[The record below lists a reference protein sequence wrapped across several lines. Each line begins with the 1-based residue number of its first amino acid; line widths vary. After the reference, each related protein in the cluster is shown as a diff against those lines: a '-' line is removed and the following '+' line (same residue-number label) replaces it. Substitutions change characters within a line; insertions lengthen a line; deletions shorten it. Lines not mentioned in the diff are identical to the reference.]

1 MIPWKSP
8 PSRRPALR
16 GALAAALLA
25 AGSCSDA
32 TAPGADTAAKVEVR
46 APATELTS
54 GDSVRLAA
62 TVLGASG
69 RELASQAVAWT
80 SSDTSVAAVDSLG
93 WARARRAGSAV
104 VTARSGAAAGELA
117 LVVRHLPVASVTV
130 SPDGYTVGTGRTMRL
145 TATLLGTA
153 GDTVRGAVVAWS
165 SSDTARVRVLGDG
178 TVTGVAAGTAVVT
191 ASAGGRSGTAAVSV
205 GTPVG
210 RVHVTPAW
218 EQTLPVGSTKQL
230 EVDLRQDGV
239 GPQPQMEGRRQVVW
253 TSSDGRVATVSAAG
267 LVRAVGPG
275 KATVTA
281 ASEGVS
287 ATVPVTV
294 LGEPVKVV
302 LTPETATLSSGS
314 TALLEMKATDVLGA
328 TVLEP
333 TYTVTVS
340 NPAVASVEKPFHYYM
355 GTWRATL
362 AGLAPG
368 SAMVVVRAGT
378 ASDTTLVT
386 VVPRVAAVEVLPDT
400 ATLQV
405 GASRQFRAV
414 ARDPEGNVLTGRA
427 VAWSS
432 THLGAA
438 AIDAAGL
445 ATAVGPGA
453 TTIVA
458 TVEGRTGTARVTV
471 PGAVSAAGSWKSV
484 AAGDG
489 HTCALDAAGR
499 AFCWGRNH
507 LGQLGSGS
515 APDSS
520 SRPAAVTGGLA
531 FTELSAASYG
541 VCGVASSGDAYCWGS
556 WTGYAQV
563 VPAPR
568 AVAAGRKFSSVHAGG
583 TYGQACGLETAG
595 SIYCWGFWNSPG
607 WVESAQPG
615 PFRAVIASAP
625 CGLTPGGV
633 VACWSQRVSMSPNPL
648 GPAPAAPLVGLSGGE
663 LAACAWTAAGEAH
676 CTTAYYRGVGG
687 SGGFA
692 GLAPLPGGIRFTQVS
707 VGSDRACGVDEGGR
721 AYCWSVT
728 LMGGGPGYGVRHGT
742 PEPVGGGLRFA
753 QVSAGA
759 GHACGVATEGAAFCW
774 GDNRWGQLGTG
785 VTGGSSTEPSRV
797 REP

>member
-1 MIPWKSP
+1 MTSWKFPFSP
-8 PSRRPALR
+8 RKPLL
-16 GALAAALLA
+16 GALAGALLA

-32 TAPGADTAAKVEVR
+32 TAPETAARVEVR
-46 APATELTS
+46 ASATELTS

-69 RELASQAVAWT
+69 REVASQAVAWT

-104 VTARSGAAAGELA
+104 ITARAGAAAGELA
-117 LVVRHLPVASVTV
+117 LVVKHLPVASVAV
-130 SPDGYTVGTGRTMRL
+130 SPDGYTVGTGRTLRL
-145 TATLLGTA
+145 TATPLGAA
-153 GDTVRGAVVAWS
+153 GDTVRGAVVTWS
-165 SSDTARVRVLGDG
+165 SSDTTRVRVLGDG
-178 TVTGVAAGTAVVT
+178 TVAGVAAGTAVVT
-191 ASAGGRSGTAAVSV
+191 ASAGGKSGTAAVSV
-205 GTPVG
+205 GAPVERIGITPS
-210 RVHVTPAW
+210 W
-218 EQTLPVGSTKQL
+218 EQTMPAGSTRQL
-230 EVDLRQDGV
+230 EVELRRGGA
-239 GPQPQMEGRRQVVW
+239 GPQPPIEGRRQVAW
-253 TSSDGRVATVSAAG
+253 TSSDARVATVSTTG

-275 KATVTA
+275 KATITA
-281 ASEGVS
+281 ASEGLVS
-287 ATVPVTV
+287 TVAVTV
-294 LGEPVKVV
+294 LGEPVKVA
-302 LTPETATLSSGS
+302 LTPEAATLSAGS
-314 TALLEMKATDVLGA
+314 TVLLEMKATDVLGA
-328 TVLEP
+328 TVPEP

-340 NPAVASVEKPFHYYM
+340 HPAVASVEKPFHYYM

-362 AGLAPG
+362 TGVAPG
-368 SAMVVVRAGT
+368 SAAVVVSAGT

-400 ATLQV
+400 ATLPV

-438 AIDAAGL
+438 TIDAAGL

-453 TTIVA
+453 STVVA

-471 PGAVSAAGSWKSV
+471 PGTVSSAGSWKSV
-484 AAGDG
+484 AAGAG
-489 HTCALDAAGR
+489 HSCALDTAGR

-507 LGQLGSGS
+507 LGQLGAGS

-520 SRPAAVTGGLA
+520 SRPVAVRGGLA
-531 FTELSAASYG
+531 FSELSAAGPG
-541 VCGVASSGDAYCWGS
+541 VCGVAASGDAYCWGS

-563 VPAPR
+563 VPTPR
-568 AVAAGRKFSSVHAGG
+568 AVAAGRKFRSVHAGG

-595 SIYCWGFWNSPG
+595 SAYCWGFWYSPG
-607 WVESAQPG
+607 WQESAQPG

-625 CGLTPGGV
+625 CGLTTEGV
-633 VACWSQRVSMSPNPL
+633 AACWSQRIVSTPIAL
-648 GPAPAAPLVGLSGGE
+648 GPAPAAPFVGLSGGE
-663 LAACAWTAAGEAH
+663 LAACAWTASGEAH
-676 CTTAYYRGVGG
+676 CTTGYYRGVGG

-707 VGSDRACGVDEGGR
+707 VGSDRACGVAEDGR
-721 AYCWSVT
+721 AYCWTVT
-728 LMGGGPGYGVRHGT
+728 LTGLGPGYGIRHGT
-742 PEPVGGGLRFA
+742 PEPVGGALRFA

-759 GHACGVATEGAAFCW
+759 GHACGVAREGAVFCW

-785 VTGGSSTEPSRV
+785 TTGGSSTEPSRV